1 MIEPAFQPIVTAAE
15 MRALEAAA
23 IASGTRE
30 VELMRRA
37 GAAAA
42 RAIAAFASPVDA
54 LVLCGPGNNGGDGY
68 VIAAEL
74 QTLGWPVR
82 VAALAE
88 PTTETARWAASEW
101 PGEVEPLGVHTPA
114 ATLIVDALF
123 GIGLT
128 RALAPPVSAA
138 LTRLAAAAATRV
150 AIDLPSGAA
159 TDDGAALSPLADN
172 DLCVSFGAAKPAHF
186 LHPAAACRGR
196 LVIAEIGLAPAHAP
210 LSLVA
215 RPRLVAGA
223 PGAHKY
229 QRGHVLV
236 VGGPAPATGAARL
249 AALGAQ
255 RTGAGYVTLLS
266 PTDALA
272 ANAAHLTGV
281 VLTEA
286 DGPSAIAR
294 AFGEPR
300 AHALVIGPALGRASG
315 RDKVLA
321 ALSSG
326 KPVVL
331 DADVFSLFEHDAA
344 ALARVIAGPAILTP
358 HEGEFLRL
366 FGALPGSKVDR
377 VRAAARQIGGV
388 VLLKGPDTVIA
399 APDGRTAIN
408 AHASPHLATAGS
420 GDVLAGVIGALLAQ
434 GLEPFAAA
442 CVAAWLHGDA
452 GRRGGA
458 GLIAE
463 DLPALVGQA
472 LADLT

>member
-1 MIEPAFQPIVTAAE
+1 MIEPAFQPIVNAAE

-23 IASGTRE
+23 IAGGTRE

-42 RAIAAFASPVDA
+42 RAIAAFASPVDT

-68 VIAAEL
+68 VIAKEL
-74 QTLGWPVR
+74 ADIGWAVR
-82 VAALAE
+82 VASLAD
-88 PTTETARWAASEW
+88 PATDAARWAATGW
-101 PGEVEPLGVHTPA
+101 TGAVEPLAAQTPG

-123 GIGLT
+123 GTGLT
-128 RALAPPVSAA
+128 RALAPAVAA
-138 LTRLAAAAATRV
+138 TLARLAAAAATRV
-150 AIDLPSGAA
+150 AIDLPSGAS
-159 TDDGAALSPLADN
+159 TDDGAALSPLADY
-172 DLCVSFGAAKPAHF
+172 DLCISFGAAKPAHF
-186 LHPAAACRGR
+186 LLPASACRGR
-196 LVIAEIGLAPAHAP
+196 LVVAAIGLPP
-210 LSLVA
+210 SQPQLNLLA
-215 RPRLVAGA
+215 RPRLTASA

-255 RTGAGYVTLLS
+255 RAGAGYVTLLS

-272 ANAAHLTGV
+272 TNAAHLTGV
-281 VLTEA
+281 VLADA
-286 DGPSAIAR
+286 DGPAAIAR
-294 AFGEPR
+294 AFDEPR

-321 ALSSG
+321 ALSAG

-331 DADVFSLFEHDAA
+331 DADVFSLFEGDSA
-344 ALARVIAGPAILTP
+344 ALARAIVGPAVLTP
-358 HEGEFLRL
+358 HEGEFGRL
-366 FGALPGSKVDR
+366 FGALRGSKVE
-377 VRAAARQIGGV
+377 RARDAARRMGAV
-388 VLLKGPDTVIA
+388 VLLKGADTVIA
-399 APDGRTAIN
+399 APDGRAAIN

-420 GDVLAGVIGALLAQ
+420 GDVLAGVIGALLAR

-472 LADLT
+472 LADLA